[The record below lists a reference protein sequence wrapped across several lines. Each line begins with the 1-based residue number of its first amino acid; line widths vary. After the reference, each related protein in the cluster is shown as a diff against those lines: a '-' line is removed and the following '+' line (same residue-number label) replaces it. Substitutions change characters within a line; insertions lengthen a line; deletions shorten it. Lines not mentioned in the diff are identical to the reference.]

1 VNTKEIN
8 QLQLEEID
16 KYKWIESEKV
26 GNDLGDKAIV
36 EWISKNAKSLRSRI
50 EKKQK
55 DIVSFE
61 VGL

>member
-1 VNTKEIN
+1 MNTKEIN

-26 GNDLGDKAIV
+26 GYDLGDKAIV

-61 VGL
+61 V

>member
-1 VNTKEIN
+1 MNTKEIN

-26 GNDLGDKAIV
+26 GHDLGDKAIV